1 MIGRIHSFETL
12 GADDGPG
19 IRVVIFVQGCHLKCK
34 YCQNRDP
41 WDLDGGSEYDTDE
54 VVEKILRYKNY
65 IKNNGG
71 VTISGG
77 EPLIQQDFLI
87 ELFTKLK
94 KHNINTCIDT
104 SGQFKITEKLKQLIS
119 LTDLFLVDIKCINDE
134 ICKDLTG
141 VSNKLELEFIKYLS
155 DNNKKMWIRQV
166 LVPTYTDR
174 EEDLIKLSKFIKSLN
189 TVEKVEVL
197 RYHDLGKFKWEKL
210 KLKYPLEN
218 LRLATVEDYERAV
231 KILDINDKM

>member
-34 YCQNRDP
+34 YCQNRDT